1 MKYIIK
7 RLDKFNEWLES
18 LNDGLTRQRL
28 VKRLRKAALGNLG
41 DIVPVRYGV
50 MEMREHFGPGW
61 RMYFVRRDSFLI
73 VMLNGGDK
81 STQQV
86 DIHEAIELAEA
97 LED

>member
-1 MKYIIK
+1 MKYVIK
-7 RLDKFNEWLES
+7 RLEKFNDWLES

-41 DIVPVRYGV
+41 DIVPVGGGV
-50 MEMREHFGPGW
+50 IEMREHFGPGW
-61 RMYFVRRDSFLI
+61 RMYFVKREGFLI

-81 STQQV
+81 SSQQV
-86 DIHEAIELAEA
+86 DILQAIELADA

>member
-1 MKYIIK
+1 MKYAIK
-7 RLDKFNEWLES
+7 RLEKFNDWLES

-41 DIVPVRYGV
+41 DIAPVGGGV
-50 MEMREHFGPGW
+50 IEMREHFGPGW
-61 RMYFVRRDSFLI
+61 RMYFVKREGFLI

-81 STQQV
+81 SSQQM
-86 DIHEAIELAEA
+86 DIHQALELADA